1 MLILLRGSLPTTGNQ
16 PTTFTSGLRGLRS
29 SKRLPLGHLTG
40 SAVGQESSEDASAWS
55 VREMRAF
62 LDERGMRH
70 ADCFEKRELL
80 DRVQRA
86 LVSGETPTTTPD
98 SGPATP
104 AAAPA
109 ATAATAATVPG
120 PTRTR
125 KGDGPPHQFPEFGE
139 VVTVPSL
146 EVEAGSFIFL
156 HGFGDSARG
165 FVSQLPNLLQLP
177 ALRYILP
184 TAPSRGG
191 VMRSWFGSVGGA
203 EDTRTMDYV
212 HHLIR
217 VELARGVQAKRVF
230 VGGFSQGGC
239 VAVNAALSFPDTALG
254 GCIAAST
261 FLSPPGVAV
270 GLGLTI
276 AEANRRLPVLC
287 CHGDADPA
295 VPLASGEALVK
306 ALRERG
312 VPTELRIYPRMG
324 HAYCPG
330 EAADVASF
338 LQKRMLLAEGAMGLQ
353 QLSARRLKSLL
364 QEMGV
369 STVGCFDKDDFLER
383 AVQAGV

>member
-1 MLILLRGSLPTTGNQ
+1 MV
-16 PTTFTSGLRGLRS
+16 
-29 SKRLPLGHLTG
+29 
-40 SAVGQESSEDASAWS
+40 SAAGRDSREEANAWS

-62 LDERGMRH
+62 LDKNGVRH

-80 DRVQRA
+80 DRVQSVLA
-86 LVSGETPTTTPD
+86 SGGGHD
-98 SGPATP
+98 

-109 ATAATAATVPG
+109 APAAASVAAAAPAPAPV
-120 PTRTR
+120 PTRAR
-125 KGDGPPHQFPEFGE
+125 EGAGLPQQFPEFGE
-139 VVTVPSL
+139 LVTVPSIG
-146 EVEAGSFIFL
+146 VESGSFIFL

-191 VMRSWFGSVGGA
+191 VMRSWFGSIGGDI
-203 EDTRTMDYV
+203 DTRTKDYV

-217 VELARGVQAKRVF
+217 GELARGVPGKRIF

-239 VAVNAALSFPDTALG
+239 VAVNAALAFQDTALG
-254 GCIAAST
+254 GCVAAST
-261 FLSPPGVAV
+261 FLSPPGVAA

-276 AEANRRLPVLC
+276 ADANRQLPVLC

-295 VPLASGEALVK
+295 VPVASGEALVK

-312 VPTELRIYPRMG
+312 VPTELKIYPSMG
-324 HAYCPG
+324 HAYCPS
-330 EAADVASF
+330 EAADVAGF

-364 QEMGV
+364 QEVGV
-369 STVGCFDKDDFLER
+369 STIGCFDKADFLER
-383 AVQAGV
+383 AAQAGL

>member
-1 MLILLRGSLPTTGNQ
+1 
-16 PTTFTSGLRGLRS
+16 
-29 SKRLPLGHLTG
+29 
-40 SAVGQESSEDASAWS
+40 
-55 VREMRAF
+55 
-62 LDERGMRH
+62 LDKKGMRH

-80 DRVQRA
+80 DRVQGVLA
-86 LVSGETPTTTPD
+86 SGEAAAA
-98 SGPATP
+98 GHATP

-109 ATAATAATVPG
+109 AAAAAAAPA
-120 PTRTR
+120 PTPAPAPAQAR
-125 KGDGPPHQFPEFGE
+125 DGAGSPQQFPEFGE
-139 VVTVPSL
+139 LVTVPSI
-146 EVEAGSFIFL
+146 EIEGGSFIFL

-165 FVSQLPNLLQLP
+165 FVSQLPNLLQVP

-191 VMRSWFGSVGGA
+191 VMRSWFGSIGGA
-203 EDTRTMDYV
+203 IDTRIRDYV

-217 VELARGVQAKRVF
+217 GELARGVPGKRIF

-254 GCIAAST
+254 GCVAAST

-276 AEANRRLPVLC
+276 AEANRQLPVLC

-295 VPLASGEALVK
+295 VPVASGETLAK

-312 VPTELRIYPRMG
+312 VPTDLRIYPNMG

-338 LQKRMLLAEGAMGLQ
+338 LQKRMLLAEGAMGMR

-364 QEMGV
+364 QEVGV
-369 STVGCFDKDDFLER
+369 STVGCFDKNDFLER
-383 AVQAGV
+383 AVQAGL